1 MTKRT
6 TWPMR
11 VDAAVKTVGTARVR
25 DDSRPKMTAAQKAVF
40 DATGNRPQVDAGF
53 DDIGDGIGAPSVL
66 TPAYR
71 QPDAKARMQ
80 ALGRLRTGEMNK
92 TEQRYADHLETRK
105 QAGEVAWYRFEGI
118 KFRLADNTFYTP
130 DFAVMLVNG
139 ELEAHEVKGH
149 WQDDA
154 RVKVKVAADQYPV
167 RFIAVKAGRARDGG
181 GWQAEEF

>member
-1 MTKRT
+1 
-6 TWPMR
+6 MR
-11 VDAAVKTVGTARVR
+11 VDAGVKTVGTARVR

-139 ELEAHEVKGH
+139 QLEAHEVKGH

-181 GWQAEEF
+181 GWQTEEF